1 MKNVYTHIHSSTIHN
16 SQEIEET
23 QVSMNKQ
30 NVYAHCGILHSLKT
44 FTCCRMDEPSGH
56 YAQWFKPA
64 AERKIL
70 RLTWFE
76 ASAVE

>member
-1 MKNVYTHIHSSTIHN
+1 MHTVEYYIVLKR
-16 SQEIEET
+16 EE
-23 QVSMNKQ
+23 
-30 NVYAHCGILHSLKT
+30 T

-76 ASAVE
+76 ASRVSDS